1 MNPGQHDEPFEHNV
15 TFAGDDDKP
24 ASLTSARLS
33 SGGDTIM
40 NSVTVLAISVITVIM
55 TSHW

>member
-15 TFAGDDDKP
+15 TIAGDDDKP

-55 TSHW
+55 TSH